1 MRMATGRIAWPAF
14 YALAGLVATAA
25 WPEPKRDAAAVAKG
39 KLVYVR
45 YCVACHGPEARGD
58 GPLAR
63 DLSVPVPDLTTLATR
78 ASGQFPFERVQ
89 RVIEL
94 GEPLK
99 GHGSSDMPAWGDAF
113 KRTKGIEAASPK
125 EAIRNLSL
133 YLSSIQRPP
142 EK

>member
-1 MRMATGRIAWPAF
+1 MRMPIGRIVWPAL
-14 YALAGLVATAA
+14 YAIAWLVATAA
-25 WPEPKRDAAAVAKG
+25 WPEAKPEAQAMAKG
-39 KLVYVR
+39 KLVYAR
-45 YCVACHGPEARGD
+45 YCVACHGPEGRGN
-58 GPLAR
+58 GPLAK

-78 ASGQFPFERVQ
+78 ASGQFPFDRVQ

-113 KRTKGIEAASPK
+113 KRTKGIEAATPK
-125 EAIRNLSL
+125 EAIRNVSL
-133 YLSSIQRPP
+133 YLSSIQRQP